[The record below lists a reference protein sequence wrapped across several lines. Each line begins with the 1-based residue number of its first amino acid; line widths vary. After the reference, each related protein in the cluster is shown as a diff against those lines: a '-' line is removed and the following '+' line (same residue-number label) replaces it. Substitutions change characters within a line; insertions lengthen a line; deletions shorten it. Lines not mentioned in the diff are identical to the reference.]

1 MTAEKSDFL
10 ARYWKSILLVVWVAA
25 SAYFL
30 FERWQAIHWFAL
42 GDTDDNMRI
51 MQVRALMHGQDWYDL
66 RQYRLDPPHG
76 ANIHWSHFVDLPIV
90 AIILLTKPFFGA
102 LAAERIAVALA
113 PLIPLGVAMTG
124 LGLTARRLVAPGAY
138 LLSAGIMLCFVTA
151 MTMFMPL
158 RIDHHGWQLALLTL
172 ILAGLADP
180 QALRGGLTIG
190 IASAL
195 SLVIGLETLPWLAI
209 AGGGVALRWII
220 ALEQSPRMR
229 GYGLALGG
237 GVALGF
243 LVFSSRDNWVSR
255 CDALTPVW
263 LSVMLLASALVF
275 LIASLRVESRGMRA
289 LLVVLAGAMVAGF
302 FALAW
307 PQCVGRPEQISPELE
322 RLWFTNI
329 SEVKPIYTRNWPT
342 IVSTSVL
349 LIGLFGSF
357 WALWKHRMEDR
368 GAAWATIALLSL
380 GSGLLVLWQAR
391 AAPSALLFSVTG
403 ATAIGWNIL
412 VRARTHSSVFIRVF
426 GTFAAFLLVS
436 GLAVQ
441 LVAGRLPNPDAAK
454 PGMKRVNHANASCAT
469 LLSMRPIAA
478 LPKATVLTFVDLGP
492 RLITITH
499 HDAIAGPYHRN
510 GDAILDIQHAFR
522 GTPEDARNTARKHG
536 ASLLLICP
544 NMSESTIY
552 KSQAP
557 KGFYMQLIAGK
568 IPAWLEPVQL
578 PANSPFML
586 WRIKP

>member
-1 MTAEKSDFL
+1 
-10 ARYWKSILLVVWVAA
+10 
-25 SAYFL
+25 
-30 FERWQAIHWFAL
+30 
-42 GDTDDNMRI
+42 
-51 MQVRALMHGQDWYDL
+51 
-66 RQYRLDPPHG
+66 
-76 ANIHWSHFVDLPIV
+76 
-90 AIILLTKPFFGA
+90 
-102 LAAERIAVALA
+102 
-113 PLIPLGVAMTG
+113 
-124 LGLTARRLVAPGAY
+124 
-138 LLSAGIMLCFVTA
+138 
-151 MTMFMPL
+151 
-158 RIDHHGWQLALLTL
+158 
-172 ILAGLADP
+172 
-180 QALRGGLTIG
+180 
-190 IASAL
+190 
-195 SLVIGLETLPWLAI
+195 
-209 AGGGVALRWII
+209 
-220 ALEQSPRMR
+220 
-229 GYGLALGG
+229 
-237 GVALGF
+237 
-243 LVFSSRDNWVSR
+243 
-255 CDALTPVW
+255 
-263 LSVMLLASALVF
+263 
-275 LIASLRVESRGMRA
+275 
-289 LLVVLAGAMVAGF
+289 
-302 FALAW
+302 
-307 PQCVGRPEQISPELE
+307 
-322 RLWFTNI
+322 
-329 SEVKPIYTRNWPT
+329 
-342 IVSTSVL
+342 
-349 LIGLFGSF
+349 
-357 WALWKHRMEDR
+357 LWKHRMEDR

-412 VRARTHSSVFIRVF
+412 VRARTHSSVFVRVF

-568 IPAWLEPVQL
+568 IPAWLEPVPL

>member
-10 ARYWKSILLVVWVAA
+10 VRYWKSILLVVWVAA

-289 LLVVLAGAMVAGF
+289 LLVVLAGAIVAGF

-357 WALWKHRMEDR
+357 WASWKHRMEDR

-412 VRARTHSSVFIRVF
+412 VRARTHSSVFVRVF

>member
-1 MTAEKSDFL
+1 MNAEKSDFL
-10 ARYWKSILLVVWVAA
+10 ARYWKSILFVVWIVA
-25 SAYFL
+25 SGYFL

-51 MQVRALMHGQDWYDL
+51 MQVRTLMQGQDWYDL

-76 ANIHWSHFVDLPIV
+76 ANMHWSHFVDLPIV
-90 AIILLTKPFFGA
+90 GIILLTKPFFGA
-102 LAAERIAVALA
+102 LVAERIAVALA

-172 ILAGLADP
+172 VLAGLADP

-237 GVALGF
+237 GVTLGF
-243 LVFSSRDNWVSR
+243 LVFSSRDNWVAR

-263 LSVMLLASALVF
+263 LSSMLLASALIF
-275 LIASLRVESRGMRA
+275 LIGSLRVENRGMRFLLTA
-289 LLVVLAGAMVAGF
+289 LVGVMVAVF
-302 FALAW
+302 FAVAW

-322 RLWFTNI
+322 RLWFNNI

-342 IVSTSVL
+342 ILSTSVL
-349 LIGLFGSF
+349 VIGLFGSF
-357 WALWKHRMEDR
+357 WALWKHWKEDR

-380 GSGLLVLWQAR
+380 GSGLLVLWQTR

-412 VRARTHSSVFIRVF
+412 VRARNHSSIFVRVF
-426 GTFAAFLLVS
+426 GTFIAFLLVS

-454 PGMKRVNHANASCAT
+454 PGMKRVNRANASCAT
-469 LLSMRPIAA
+469 IPSMRPIGA

-522 GTPEDARNTARKHG
+522 GTPEDARKTARKHG

-568 IPAWLEPVQL
+568 IPAWLEPVPL